1 MLSASGSARGGDLLD
16 LALILR
22 HDGRAARGEHDVG
35 AVVRCHDIGD
45 RVHQRPLFAHAAD
58 RCQDRVG
65 QCSAPLIWLST
76 CVRPSAASTSTEIA
90 APTAVDS
97 RKLGTKV
104 KSAAEALFISSAATG

>member
-1 MLSASGSARGGDLLD
+1 MMAAPPAASTMLAQSFAVTILVIACTSGRFS
-16 LALILR
+16 
-22 HDGRAARGEHDVG
+22 
-35 AVVRCHDIGD
+35 
-45 RVHQRPLFAHAAD
+45 AHAAD